1 MNDRLKAILIGFVF
15 IILFASIMLS
25 AAVYSE
31 GLEKGTRD
39 IKCYDRNNNEIYELI
54 CEEEYF
60 LDEDKQLISGIIGL
74 GAMACFFMSV
84 ILTLVFAVVS
94 KGDGQ

>member
-1 MNDRLKAILIGFVF
+1 MNDRLKAILIGF
-15 IILFASIMLS
+15 IILFASITIS

-39 IKCYDRNNNEIYELI
+39 IKCYDRNNNEIYDLV

-60 LDEDKQLISGIIGL
+60 LDENKQLISGIIGL
-74 GAMACFFMSV
+74 GSMAFMMISV
-84 ILTLVFAVVS
+84 IITLTFAVS
-94 KGDGQ
+94 EAHE